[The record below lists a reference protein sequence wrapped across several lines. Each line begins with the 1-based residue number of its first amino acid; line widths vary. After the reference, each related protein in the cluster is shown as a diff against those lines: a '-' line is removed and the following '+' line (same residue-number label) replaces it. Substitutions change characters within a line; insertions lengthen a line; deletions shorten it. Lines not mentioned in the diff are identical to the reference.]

1 VLCQPNGLLR
11 YSESITNYEI
21 IFRFINQIITYM
33 NNYFEDMLPA
43 DELAQLKYIP
53 TIPEFVTWIEEKW
66 EDLPALSDT
75 VNTYT

>member
-1 VLCQPNGLLR
+1 
-11 YSESITNYEI
+11 
-21 IFRFINQIITYM
+21 M
-33 NNYFEDMLPA
+33 NNFFEDMLPA